1 MLQLWEF
8 SQSVDI
14 STTKDKVRMHTAFS
28 NVFIVARW
36 HCLVMHI
43 NSLLSNGSF

>member
-14 STTKDKVRMHTAFS
+14 STTEDKVRKHITFS

-43 NSLLSNGSF
+43 NALLPNENF